1 MPRHIQEQQ
10 QQQQQQMQELYMEE
24 LSNKLSKLRID
35 PLLRISSENQGY
47 HNDVFVMTYSQEN
60 ENDNNYNEYHLPPIF
75 PFRYERPMC
84 SRSLSITDVT
94 YDSGNNNSNSSSSNS
109 NKTDNNNAIVAT
121 NNYDENDYDDVEDES
136 PRKGLLKQI
145 FCLPLN

>member
-1 MPRHIQEQQ
+1 MPQHVQEQQ
-10 QQQQQQMQELYMEE
+10 QQQQQQMQQFYMEE

-35 PLLRISSENQGY
+35 PLLRISSDNQGY

-60 ENDNNYNEYHLPPIF
+60 ENDNNYNEYRLPPIF

-94 YDSGNNNSNSSSSNS
+94 YDSGNNN
-109 NKTDNNNAIVAT
+109 NNNAIIAT
-121 NNYDENDYDDVEDES
+121 DYDENDYDDVEDES